1 MSEVMSDAEIAEIIC
16 NPHNPDDDIIFLPV
30 LHYFAMNNI
39 FTGSHGLF
47 RFRAE
52 PHVEM
57 ATPKE
62 VDMEKSNISVECWH
76 GQFCYE
82 CSEMEDQQVFPMSEE
97 GRADMRRWLID
108 HI

>member
-1 MSEVMSDAEIAEIIC
+1 MQEVFI
-16 NPHNPDDDIIFLPV
+16 PT
-30 LHYFAMNNI
+30 LHTFAMNNI
-39 FTGSHGLF
+39 FTGSCGAF

-62 VDMEKSNISVECWH
+62 VDFEKSSIHAEFWH
-76 GQFCYE
+76 GPFCYE
-82 CSEMEDQQVFPMSEE
+82 KSVMEGEQTFPMSEE
-97 GRADMRRWLID
+97 GRLAMKQWLEA